1 LKTNDVGAEI
11 NAMYKWLSTHPDNF
25 SAGKEKKKKRKDFSG
40 VTSLQTVLLY

>member
-25 SAGKEKKKKRKDFSG
+25 SAGKEKKKKEK
-40 VTSLQTVLLY
+40 TSLG